1 MKHFWQVTVHESMV
15 FSLSMEDKGTF
26 GLTDPQVLQNRAIP
40 LKSGEI
46 HNLMLPLLMPRC
58 SGDPTLSTAL
68 FLILCCP
75 TSEALLCCFLNRK
88 CSCLNPTFLL
98 PEEIK
103 KILNYMQNTLICL
116 KFMPVP
122 CYQQQC
128 KVCGKEKALVEKWA
142 TFILISWVSQHL
154 SNRLL
159 ITLFSHVSTDLF
171 KLPQTRFVSWFLSQV
186 PRKKPAVWWVSQ
198 ELWLSSTWIL
208 NTLICSL
215 WCQ

>member
-1 MKHFWQVTVHESMV
+1 MVSQSNKLSWVSGAVVTMCAASTRLRLLIYGIQLFPEHPWSYSHGKTFLYMSAGFSISPQKHPPVMKHFWQVIVRESMV

-58 SGDPTLSTAL
+58 SGGPTLSTAL

-103 KILNYMQNTLICL
+103 KFSTT
-116 KFMPVP
+116 
-122 CYQQQC
+122 C
-128 KVCGKEKALVEKWA
+128 K
-142 TFILISWVSQHL
+142 IH
-154 SNRLL
+154 
-159 ITLFSHVSTDLF
+159 
-171 KLPQTRFVSWFLSQV
+171 
-186 PRKKPAVWWVSQ
+186 
-198 ELWLSSTWIL
+198 
-208 NTLICSL
+208 
-215 WCQ
+215 

>member
-1 MKHFWQVTVHESMV
+1 MQLLPDSLRLLIYSIQLFPEHPWSYSHGKTFLYMSAGFSISPQKHPPVMKHFWQVTVHESMV

-122 CYQQQC
+122 CYQQQF
-128 KVCGKEKALVEKWA
+128 KVCGKEKALVEK
-142 TFILISWVSQHL
+142 
-154 SNRLL
+154 
-159 ITLFSHVSTDLF
+159 
-171 KLPQTRFVSWFLSQV
+171 
-186 PRKKPAVWWVSQ
+186 
-198 ELWLSSTWIL
+198 
-208 NTLICSL
+208 
-215 WCQ
+215 